1 MAEENEER
9 VKLFVGQVPKHMTE
23 DQLLALF
30 QDFSIVHEVNIIKDK
45 ITRASRGFFFFFL
58 NNFFLCFLR
67 LPRCCFLIC
76 PSREEADK
84 VVNACH
90 NKKTLPGYLK

>member
-45 ITRASRGFFFFFL
+45 ITRASRG
-58 NNFFLCFLR
+58 
-67 LPRCCFLIC
+67 CCFLIC
-76 PSREEADK
+76 SSREEADK
-84 VVNACH
+84 VVNGCH
-90 NKKTLPGYLK
+90 NKKTLPGASFISPFLISTFFA